1 GNFYRISPTLKVDL
15 LCEVMQGPG
24 LRYAFAYGIAD
35 PTFNLRKG
43 YSRLGDAGKMMALA
57 AFGEAGEPNAEE
69 SSVLDYILNC
79 PSPIDTLSKDELKD
93 SSYYNRGV
101 ESQEFCNLARKLS
114 DKIFDIFYHAVEGHI
129 QERLP
134 LLIAGGCGLNCEWNR
149 MWEKSGLFD
158 AVFVPPCTNDTGVG
172 IGAAAATQ
180 HNLTGKVKI
189 EWSVYS
195 AQSFIYDIPKNS
207 SVFLEKPLCLDEV
220 SETLATGEIVCWV
233 QGNCEIGPRAL
244 GNRSIIAAP
253 FSIETTEKLNIIK
266 ERERYRPIAPICIE
280 EDAGIYFEGC
290 VKSKYMLSFYNVID
304 RKLRAVTH
312 IDGTA
317 RVQTVTAV
325 DNPAMYDL
333 LSAFKTHSG
342 VGVLCNTSLNFK
354 GRGFINSHSDIEAFC
369 LQNGISTYVINQ
381 NMYRKAKAS

>member
-1 GNFYRISPTLKVDL
+1 MKILGVNTGHDGHICLLEDGKLAFSHEAEKNSGQRYAPVSTKSLIEATLKYSDDL
-15 LCEVMQGPG
+15 
-24 LRYAFAYGIAD
+24 
-35 PTFNLRKG
+35 
-43 YSRLGDAGKMMALA
+43 DAVAISGWA
-57 AFGEAGEPNAEE
+57 
-69 SSVLDYILNC
+69 
-79 PSPIDTLSKDELKD
+79 
-93 SSYYNRGV
+93 
-101 ESQEFCNLARKLS
+101 
-114 DKIFDIFYHAVEGHI
+114 EGHDPRNAPTDGGYLGLNFESREYKLGQNSLKWTHCSHELSHI
-129 QERLP
+129 IASYALSP
-134 LLIAGGCGLNCEWNR
+134 YADNKIAGGCGLNCEWNR

-290 VKSKYMLSFYNVID
+290 VKSKYMMSFYNVID
-304 RKLRAVTH
+304 RKLRAITH